1 MRNKPG
7 NLALLLL
14 ACCVFSDILLVKPSD
29 EGTFLFSVGLL
40 GALLSRAFLED
51 PQSVMVCLLGLGLTI
66 LVICGNSSLID
77 VMSGGWFV
85 LGLLMAFTYALWE
98 KIYKWTS
105 L

>member
-14 ACCVFSDILLVKPSD
+14 AYYVLADIFLARPSD
-29 EGTFLFSVGLL
+29 EGTFLVSVGLF

-51 PQSVMVCLLGLGLTI
+51 PQSVTVCLLGLGMTI

-77 VMSGGWFV
+77 VMSGGW
-85 LGLLMAFTYALWE
+85 YC
-98 KIYKWTS
+98 
-105 L
+105 